1 MTPEEAER
9 LEMLAE
15 EAAEV
20 IFIIMKTLRHGYE
33 SFHPD
38 NPEITNRQMLEE
50 EIGDFL
56 GILGQM
62 ELKEDVSGYQ
72 CRLPQTEKVE
82 QVSEI
87 HTSSK
92 QRINF
97 GNI

>member
-62 ELKEDVSGYQ
+62 ELKEDVQAINVAFHKQKKWNKSLKYTHHQ
-72 CRLPQTEKVE
+72 
-82 QVSEI
+82 
-87 HTSSK
+87 SK
-92 QRINF
+92 E
-97 GNI
+97 